1 MLDLSTTLLILGA
14 AVVLDLAMGE
24 PPNRAHPT
32 VWMGRLIGWAVP
44 RLRHPSSSPRTE
56 RARGAVFAIAL
67 ITLVFISA
75 HYLLQAVGEVLGWLA
90 LAVLS
95 VLMLKSTIAIR
106 SMEIHARAVMRAV
119 AAGDLP
125 EAKRS
130 LARIVGRETS
140 HLDEQHILSATVESV
155 SESTVDGV
163 TAPLFHYALFGVPG
177 ALAYRAI
184 NTLDSMIGYRDEYHG
199 NIGLFSARLDTL
211 TNYIPARITSFLMVI
226 AARMAG
232 ADWRNSMR
240 ILRRDKRK
248 TPSLNAGW
256 PISSVAGALRVRLE
270 KVGYYSLGE
279 GYEHLTLQHCEKAIR
294 IMKIT
299 ALLFGLVFVVPAIA
313 LLSLLA
319 GW

>member
-14 AVVLDLAMGE
+14 AVALDLAMGE
-24 PPNRAHPT
+24 PPKRAHPT
-32 VWMGRLIGWAVP
+32 VWMGRLIGWVVP
-44 RLRHPSSSPRTE
+44 RLRHPSSPRTE
-56 RARGAVFAIAL
+56 RVRGAVFAIAL

-90 LAVLS
+90 LAVLG

-106 SMEIHARAVMRAV
+106 SMEVHARAVMRAV
-119 AAGDLP
+119 AGGDLP
-125 EAKRS
+125 EARRN

-163 TAPLFHYALFGVPG
+163 TAPLFHYALFGLPG

-211 TNYIPARITSFLMVI
+211 ANYIPARITAFLMVI
-226 AARMAG
+226 AARMTG

-240 ILRRDKRK
+240 ILQRDKQK

-299 ALLFGLVFVVPAIA
+299 TLLFGLVFVVPAIA
-313 LLSLLA
+313 LLSLLP